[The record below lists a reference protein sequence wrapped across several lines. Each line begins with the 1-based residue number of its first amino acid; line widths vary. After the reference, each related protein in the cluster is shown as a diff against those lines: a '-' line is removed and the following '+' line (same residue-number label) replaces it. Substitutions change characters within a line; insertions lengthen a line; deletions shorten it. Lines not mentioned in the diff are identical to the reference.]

1 MAGEQ
6 AGEQAGE
13 SGPGGSTLSEV
24 VRKLHTQVFLV
35 AIGIG
40 ILLVALAVGGA
51 SEAVIPVAIA
61 LVVVLVIAVV
71 AWQVDA
77 RRQRPDDERGGLR
90 LEQGAS
96 SGATVDDPEQRFTFD
111 SVDGPIVA
119 KQVAT
124 GRRSKLKGPRQHVQT
139 GGVDPDVERRNP
151 GGTPT

>member
-1 MAGEQ
+1 M

-24 VRKLHTQVFLV
+24 VRRLHTQVFLV

-71 AWQVDA
+71 AWQRDTH
-77 RRQRPDDERGGLR
+77 RQRPEQPKGGARTSMDADRGGEMKDVEQDIASGDVAEMRAHRGGKITGARQRTTGGVGAPRDDRERGG
-90 LEQGAS
+90 S
-96 SGATVDDPEQRFTFD
+96 TT
-111 SVDGPIVA
+111 
-119 KQVAT
+119 
-124 GRRSKLKGPRQHVQT
+124 
-139 GGVDPDVERRNP
+139 
-151 GGTPT
+151 